1 MVIVWLPVLGKHTA
15 CILYT
20 IFTRFMQ
27 NFFNMKIHIFKS
39 SEGLKGDAKKKK
51 VKMRLEFSHTL
62 CQYLGYLSTYNIST
76 LLLIHMET

>member
-1 MVIVWLPVLGKHTA
+1 
-15 CILYT
+15 
-20 IFTRFMQ
+20 
-27 NFFNMKIHIFKS
+27 MKIHIFKS